1 MTPGEGLHH
10 LRQTMAVLRGPG
22 GCAWDLEQDHR
33 SLVPYLIEESAE
45 LVDAIE
51 SGTRADLQE
60 ELGDVLYQV
69 FFHADIA
76 VTDSDAPFDI
86 DDIAWATAEKMR
98 SRHPH
103 VFADTEVADV
113 EEIRRNWEALK
124 RQEKPNRRSI
134 TDAVPHSLDPL
145 ARAQGLLARAKR
157 QGIALADSSSTLSE
171 GEALDEEALGEALLL
186 LVRKASERGLSADRA
201 LRGALRR
208 LETEITS
215 AE

>member
-1 MTPGEGLHH
+1 MKPGEGLAH
-10 LRQTMAVLRGPG
+10 LRQTMAILRGPG
-22 GCAWDLEQDHR
+22 GCAWDLEQDHH

-76 VTDSDAPFDI
+76 SMDSDAPFDI

-103 VFADTEVADV
+103 VFSDTEVADV
-113 EEIRRNWEALK
+113 EEIRRNWETLK
-124 RQEKPNRRSI
+124 KQEKATTRRI
-134 TDAVPHSLDPL
+134 TDQVPHSLDPI
-145 ARAQGLLARAKR
+145 ARAQGLLARARR
-157 QGIALADSSSTLSE
+157 QGIPLAHVSSTSAE
-171 GEALDEEALGEALLL
+171 GDLLDEETLGEALLL
-186 LVRKASERGLSADRA
+186 LVRRASEGGLDADRA
-201 LRGALRR
+201 LRRALRR
-208 LETEITS
+208 LETDIES

>member
-1 MTPGEGLHH
+1 MTPGEGLDH
-10 LRQTMAVLRGPG
+10 LRQTMAILRGPG

-51 SGTRADLQE
+51 AGTRADLQE

-76 VTDSDAPFDI
+76 SADPDAPFDI

-113 EEIRRNWEALK
+113 EDIRRNWEVLK
-124 RQEKPNRRSI
+124 KQEKPSGRSI

-145 ARAQGLLARAKR
+145 ARAQGLLDRAKR
-157 QGIALADSSSTLSE
+157 QGIALADLSSTPDA

-186 LVRKASERGLSADRA
+186 LVQTASERGLNADRA

-208 LETEITS
+208 LEADIRS